1 MLDSASGNRHLRH
14 RVPHVRRPVSD
25 RTALRIGM
33 FAIVV
38 AIVTALFT
46 TSAHATRI
54 KEVAAVQG
62 VRANQLV
69 GYGLVMGLDGT
80 GDQTTQTPFTTQ
92 GLQSMLQQL
101 GVTLPAGTQMQ
112 LKNVA
117 AVIVTASLPAFAQPG
132 QTIDVDVSSVA
143 NSKSLRGGTLVAT
156 PLKGADGQVYAIA
169 QGNMIVGGA
178 GAAAGGSKVTINHL
192 NAGRIPEGAS
202 VERAVP
208 TPLSQGDTLELD
220 LNSADYATARA
231 VANAINVNKGAGIA
245 RALDG
250 RVVKVKVPMDA
261 DARVGFLADLENL
274 DINLSAPA
282 AKIVMNA
289 RTGSIVMNQSVTLAP
304 CAVAHGSLSVT
315 INSNPQVSQP
325 APNSAGQTVVT
336 DKTDIAISAQPGS
349 LIKMPAGTK
358 LADVV
363 KALNALGATPQDLLA
378 ILQAMKSSGALTAEI
393 EVI

>member
-1 MLDSASGNRHLRH
+1 MR
-14 RVPHVRRPVSD
+14 RVYRPVSD
-25 RTALRIGM
+25 RRAFRIGL
-33 FAIVV
+33 FAVIV
-38 AIVTALFT
+38 AIVSGLFALP
-46 TSAHATRI
+46 AHATRI

-62 VRANQLV
+62 VRSNQLV
-69 GYGLVMGLDGT
+69 GYGLVIGLDGT
-80 GDQTTQTPFTTQ
+80 GDQTTQAPFTTQ

-101 GVTLPAGTQMQ
+101 GVTLPAGTTMQ

-132 QTIDVDVSSVA
+132 QAIDVDVSSVA
-143 NSKSLRGGTLVAT
+143 NAKSLRGGTLVAT

-169 QGNMIVGGA
+169 QGNLIVGGA

-192 NAGRIPEGAS
+192 SAGRIPEGAS

-208 TPLSQGDTLELD
+208 TPLAQGDSLELD
-220 LNSADYATARA
+220 LNSADFATARA
-231 VANAINVNKGAGIA
+231 VANAINANKGAGIA

-250 RVVKVKVPMDA
+250 RVIRVKAPTDSN
-261 DARVGFLADLENL
+261 ARVDFLADLENL
-274 DINLSAPA
+274 DINLAAPA

-289 RTGSIVMNQSVTLAP
+289 RTGSIVMNQAVTLAP

-325 APNSAGQTVVT
+325 APNSGGQTVVT
-336 DKTDIAISAQPGS
+336 DKTDIAISSQSGS
-349 LIKMPAGTK
+349 LVNMPAGTK

-378 ILQAMKSSGALTAEI
+378 ILQAMKASGALTADI

>member
-1 MLDSASGNRHLRH
+1 MNRSRRTRSH
-14 RVPHVRRPVSD
+14 RRVSD
-25 RTALRIGM
+25 KTALRIGL
-33 FAIVV
+33 FAIVAV
-38 AIVTALFT
+38 IV
-46 TSAHATRI
+46 SAFFATPAQAMRL

-62 VRANQLV
+62 VRTNQLI
-69 GYGLVMGLDGT
+69 GYGLVVGLDGT
-80 GDQTTQTPFTTQ
+80 GDQTTQAPFTTQ
-92 GLQSMLQQL
+92 GLNSMLQQL
-101 GVTLPAGTQMQ
+101 GVTVPAGTTMQ

-117 AVIVTASLPAFAQPG
+117 AVLVTATLPPFAQPG
-132 QTIDVDVSSVA
+132 QQIDIDVSSIGNA
-143 NSKSLRGGTLVAT
+143 KSLRGGTLVVT
-156 PLKGADGQVYAIA
+156 PLKGADGQIYAMA

-178 GAAAGGSKVTINHL
+178 GAAAGGSRVTINHL
-192 NAGRIPEGAS
+192 SAGRIPEGAT

-208 TPLSQGDTLELD
+208 TPLSQGDSLLLN

-231 VANAINVNKGAGIA
+231 VAQAINTAKGAGVAHAI
-245 RALDG
+245 DG
-250 RVVKVKVPMDA
+250 RVVNVKAPSDM
-261 DARVGFLADLENL
+261 DARVGFMADIENL
-274 DINLSAPA
+274 NIDMQSPA

-289 RTGSIVMNQSVTLAP
+289 RTGSIVMNGAVTLNP

-336 DKTDIAISAQPGS
+336 DKTDISISQQAGA
-349 LIKMPAGTK
+349 LVNMPAGTK

-378 ILQAMKSSGALTAEI
+378 ILQAMKSAGALTADI